1 MRGFEMNLP
10 GNNMARLAEW
20 CKNGPQTFTD
30 AGLDYFIKV
39 PRRID
44 PLKQLLLTVSG
55 CRPEETQ
62 EEVIMFH
69 CKNMGLT
76 YWKTFDYRS
85 MQTLHHFKLN
95 CPSRDK
101 PKTYGK

>member
-1 MRGFEMNLP
+1 MNLP

-20 CKNGPQTFTD
+20 CKKGPQTFTD

-44 PLKQLLLTVSG
+44 PLKQLLLVGSG

-62 EEVIMFH
+62 EEVIRFH
-69 CKNMGLT
+69 CEILGLE
-76 YWKTFDYRS
+76 YWKTFDVRS
-85 MQTLHHFKLN
+85 MANMHHFKL
-95 CPSRDK
+95 K
-101 PKTYGK
+101 